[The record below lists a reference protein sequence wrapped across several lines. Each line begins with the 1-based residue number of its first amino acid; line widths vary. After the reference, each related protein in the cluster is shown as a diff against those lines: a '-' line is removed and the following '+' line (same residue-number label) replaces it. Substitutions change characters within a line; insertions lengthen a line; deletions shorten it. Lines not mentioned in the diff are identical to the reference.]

1 MDKPAALPQP
11 DNNYLQAMLKQ
22 KVNMNQGSQSSATLK
37 RGLLPATDI
46 DPNQFEHLLEGTL
59 SPKSSSNQ
67 SASNESG
74 TKKRENILNNS
85 ISSYSLRAM
94 KRNAEANMQKELSDK
109 KLSQSMAVLPND
121 PEAGLAGKQPKSLV
135 NKLSHLMK
143 DTKSSAMRNAGNATS
158 KSNYASGSYNTIEG
172 ESPMKSRSPYKSRGS
187 PAKSLKPKM
196 GHSKSKGALK
206 GTPSKE
212 LNDNLAGAFL
222 LDSSL
227 NFNFEGDVEMGNEP
241 LGPPKEG
248 EMTLEG
254 IDGIVLMSSENS
266 HPSSEPSP
274 IEPTDQHSGGAERE
288 FEDQLE
294 EESKD
299 LKLQGMSLSE
309 TLDQQ
314 AISIDQKGLDD
325 LSKKASFE
333 EMQLSSRSWSK
344 QKERPKVEFDS
355 EIMSI
360 IGSINSK
367 AKQIKDKFN
376 IGGKEQEKTTPR
388 AHKTIEQGDSTAGRR
403 SKWAEADPLQEIAL
417 ELSKEVSESENE
429 GSKTPTLN

>member
-1 MDKPAALPQP
+1 M
-11 DNNYLQAMLKQ
+11 
-22 KVNMNQGSQSSATLK
+22 
-37 RGLLPATDI
+37 
-46 DPNQFEHLLEGTL
+46 
-59 SPKSSSNQ
+59 
-67 SASNESG
+67 
-74 TKKRENILNNS
+74 
-85 ISSYSLRAM
+85 
-94 KRNAEANMQKELSDK
+94 SDK

-121 PEAGLAGKQPKSLV
+121 PESAMAGKQPKSLV

-143 DTKSSAMRNAGNATS
+143 DTKSSAMRNAGNATN

-172 ESPMKSRSPYKSRGS
+172 ESPMKSRSPYKQRGS

-196 GHSKSKGALK
+196 GHSKSKGNLK
-206 GTPSKE
+206 GTPQKE
-212 LNDNLAGAFL
+212 LGENLAGAFL

-227 NFNFEGDVEMGNEP
+227 NFNFEGDVEMSNDP
-241 LGPPKEG
+241 IGPPKEG

-266 HPSSEPSP
+266 QPDSDPSP
-274 IEPTDQHSGGAERE
+274 IEPADQHSGGAERE

-294 EESKD
+294 EESKG

-367 AKQIKDKFN
+367 AKEIKDKFN
-376 IGGKEQEKTTPR
+376 IGGREQEKTTPR
-388 AHKTIEQGDSTAGRR
+388 ARKTTEQGDSTAGRR
-403 SKWAEADPLQEIAL
+403 GKWAETDVDPLQEIAL

-429 GSKTPTLN
+429 GVKTPTMNQTQTFSQNNLEQTIIIGEMEEGNIFDDLNRISAEKGDRSLHTLTITKDELQDLVDNLKLKHRAEVDAIMLEQTSYKRIIQQMILKFKAQQQKLND